1 MKMKVTK
8 LSALIAAVILSGCND
23 SDNDD
28 SSKFQQPQLT
38 TGSLTVIEKDGY
50 QFKDHNKDGEV
61 NPFEDWRLSASERAD
76 DLVARMTTEEKAGAM
91 MHGTFSISAG
101 TLGESESR
109 LVFEGGTPMFPN
121 NTVLIKDR
129 FLNTFI
135 TRQAGAVQDIA
146 DDNNRAQEIA
156 EQTRLAIPLSI
167 SSDPRN
173 HFNEA
178 GGASI
183 GAGEFSKWTETLG
196 MAAVDDVEM
205 VKEFADII
213 RQEYLAVGI
222 NQALHPTAD
231 IATEPRWGRN
241 NSTFGEDA
249 HVSRRMTKAYVQ
261 GLQNSDTDLVKGGVW
276 GVVKHFAGGGP
287 QENGL
292 DAHYFVG
299 RKQVYPGNNF
309 EYHKIPFKG
318 AFEAG
323 VAGVMPYY
331 GMPIDV
337 KDGKG
342 VAIDEVGFNFNKY
355 LLTDVLRGEEK
366 FDGVILSDWLVAGD
380 CKADGPCRKGL
391 QTLEDSTMNPFAYLA
406 MPWGVEDLE
415 AAERAALFVDAGVDS
430 FGGIDDP
437 SALLASIE
445 SGRLSIERINMS
457 VKRIMLN
464 KFKQGL
470 FESPMVDS
478 AAAKA
483 IVGKAE
489 FQAAA
494 DDSQRRS
501 VTLLKNEGD
510 VLPLAVKELGKVYV
524 SGIEADF
531 AAGYGLTVVDEMAD
545 ADTIIIRTHT
555 PGLQAFAWN
564 PFAVIMPMG
573 ELGFM
578 SDAQFAAQAGTV
590 DGLRDYELAKDS
602 MNDAQLC
609 YPDSETY
616 PEEHPLAGKAVGR
629 CEYTG
634 GATYDLIKAA
644 IDSGKRVILDV
655 FMIRPTALG
664 NIADDIAVITANYGT
679 SDQAFLDVI
688 TNKNGAEPQGKLPFG
703 LPFNTAVVEEFGLE
717 DVPSFAEPEKDTIT
731 QYEFGFGL
739 SYK

>member
-23 SDNDD
+23 SDNDN
-28 SSKFQQPQLT
+28 SSKFEQPVLST
-38 TGSLTVIEKDGY
+38 KSLNIIEKDGY

-76 DLVARMTTEEKAGAM
+76 DLVARMTDAEKAGAM

-101 TLGESESR
+101 ILGTSDSR
-109 LVFEGGTPMFPN
+109 LVFDGGSPMFPN
-121 NTVLIKDR
+121 NTVLIKER
-129 FLNTFI
+129 LLNTFI
-135 TRQAGAVQDIA
+135 TRQSAAVEVIA
-146 DDNNRAQEIA
+146 EDNNKAQEIA
-156 EQTRLAIPLSI
+156 EQSRLGIPLSI

-178 GGASI
+178 GGASV
-183 GAGEFSKWTETLG
+183 GSGEFSKWTETLG
-196 MAAVDDVEM
+196 MAALDDVEM
-205 VKEFADII
+205 VKNFADII

-231 IATEPRWGRN
+231 VATEPRWGRV

-249 HVSRRMTKAYVQ
+249 LVSRRMTRAYVQ
-261 GLQNSDTDLVKGGVW
+261 GLQNSDTDLVKDGVW

-309 EYHKIPFKG
+309 DYHRIPFKG

-331 GMPIDV
+331 GLPIDAV
-337 KDGKG
+337 DKSGTK
-342 VAIDEVGFNFNKY
+342 IEEVGFNYNKY

-366 FDGVILSDWLVAGD
+366 FEGVVLSDWLVAGD
-380 CKADGPCRKGL
+380 CLADGPCQNGQ
-391 QTLEDSTMNPFAYLA
+391 QTLTDSEMNPFAYLA
-406 MPWGVEDLE
+406 MPWGKEDVD
-415 AAERAALFVDAGVDS
+415 AAERAAQFVEAGVDS

-445 SGRLSIERINMS
+445 SGRLPIERINLS
-457 VKRIMLN
+457 VKRIMVN

-470 FESPMVDS
+470 FESPMVDP
-478 AAAKA
+478 AAAKT

-489 FQAAA
+489 FQTAA

-510 VLPLAVKELGKVYV
+510 VLPLKTAELGKVFV
-524 SGIEADF
+524 SGIGADF
-531 AAGYGLTVVDEMAD
+531 AAAYGLTVVDKMAD
-545 ADTIIIRTHT
+545 ADTIIIRTQT

-564 PFAVIMPMG
+564 PFAIIMPMG
-573 ELGFM
+573 ELGFI
-578 SDAQFAAQAGTV
+578 SDDDFA
-590 DGLRDYELAKDS
+590 LRDYELAKDS
-602 MNDAQLC
+602 KNDAQLC
-609 YPDSETY
+609 YPDSEKY
-616 PEEHPLAGKAVGR
+616 PALDGEGNPHPLAGKAVGR

-634 GATYDLIKAA
+634 GAAYDLISAA

-688 TNKNGAEPQGKLPFG
+688 TNKNGAQPEGKLPFG
-703 LPFNTAVVEEFGLE
+703 LPFSTNVVEEFGLE
-717 DVPSFAEPEKDTIT
+717 DVPSFDEPEKAKIT
-731 QYEFGFGL
+731 QFEFGFGL